1 VVISG
6 FKNAPAWDSVF
17 CFSFP
22 DQCYII
28 HSMNDN
34 LGAGCVVFVGTA
46 LHVVSLGRSC
56 CSASAGL
63 IEIEIQKLNLLGVVE
78 QGFVSGDSCIQ
89 RGFST

>member
-1 VVISG
+1 
-6 FKNAPAWDSVF
+6 NAPAWDSVF